1 MESPPRHK
9 YFYWYPLFKIWLKV
23 ATQQKR
29 GTDTVEG
36 YKSYFLWPKISI
48 KVDRLYLSIVNWGN
62 YSAIFKQTN
71 YLTIF
76 FFNQT
81 HVNDIERSKNFNFWF
96 LKVICRKKN
105 KTPQNDFHVRK
116 DYIHKFGFIPHFVLI
131 ILHSILNAE
140 QLQNVMWNYENPY
153 FTSLL
158 SNSARLIDL
167 DD

>member
-1 MESPPRHK
+1 MWRA
-9 YFYWYPLFKIWLKV
+9 I
-23 ATQQKR
+23 
-29 GTDTVEG
+29 
-36 YKSYFLWPKISI
+36 KSYFLWPKISI

-81 HVNDIERSKNFNFWF
+81 HVNDIQRSQNFNFWF

-140 QLQNVMWNYENPY
+140 QLQNVMGNYENPY